1 MTPLLKLIKKQD
13 TISLII
19 LILLIPVVTRLNG
32 RVNFIYILLTSN
44 YITLILNIACL
55 VLMYKKIMI
64 INGIN
69 HTLITRKGY
78 KNTKHNIYAFMIMTT
93 LLFLAILYGFL
104 FLVYGISQMS
114 INLLL
119 MLVIYTSLFLF
130 EISIIY
136 LQFNRKSNILYIALP
151 IIINLICHYMF
162 FGRVKSL

>member
-78 KNTKHNIYAFMIMTT
+78 MNTKQNNYAFMIMTT
-93 LLFLAILYGFL
+93 LLFLAILYSFL

-114 INLLL
+114 IKLLL
-119 MLVIYTSLFLF
+119 MLVIYTFLFLF

-151 IIINLICHYMF
+151 IIINLAYHDMF
-162 FGRVKSL
+162 F

>member
-78 KNTKHNIYAFMIMTT
+78 KNSKQNIYDFMIMAT

-119 MLVIYTSLFLF
+119 MLVIYTFLYLF

-136 LQFNRKSNILYIALP
+136 LQFNRKSNILCIALP

-162 FGRVKSL
+162 F

>member
-1 MTPLLKLIKKQD
+1 MNPLFKLIKKQD

-19 LILLIPVVTRLNG
+19 LILLIPIVTRLSK
-32 RVNFIYILLTSN
+32 RVNFIYILFTSN

-55 VLMYKKIMI
+55 VLIYKKIMI

-69 HTLITRKGY
+69 HTLITRMGY
-78 KNTKHNIYAFMIMTT
+78 KNTQQTTYSFMIIIT
-93 LLFLAILYGFL
+93 LSFLIILYGFL

-119 MLVIYTSLFLF
+119 MLVIYTFLYLF

-136 LQFNRKSNILYIALP
+136 LQFNRKSNILCIALP

-162 FGRVKSL
+162 F

>member
-78 KNTKHNIYAFMIMTT
+78 MNTKQNIYAFMIMTT
-93 LLFLAILYGFL
+93 LLFLAILYSFL

-114 INLLL
+114 IKLLL
-119 MLVIYTSLFLF
+119 MLVIYTFLFLF
-130 EISIIY
+130 
-136 LQFNRKSNILYIALP
+136 
-151 IIINLICHYMF
+151 
-162 FGRVKSL
+162 

>member
-69 HTLITRKGY
+69 YTLISRQGY
-78 KNTKHNIYAFMIMTT
+78 KNTKQTIYVFMVMIT
-93 LLFLAILYGFL
+93 LCFLIILYTFL
-104 FLVYGISQMS
+104 FLIYGLSHMS
-114 INLLL
+114 TNLLL
-119 MLVIYTSLFLF
+119 MLVMYTFLFLVK
-130 EISIIY
+130 ISIIY

-151 IIINLICHYMF
+151 IIINLICHYIF
-162 FGRVKSL
+162 F

>member
-1 MTPLLKLIKKQD
+1 MIPLLKLIKKQD

-19 LILLIPVVTRLNG
+19 LILLIPVVTRLSK

-55 VLMYKKIMI
+55 VLIYKKIMI

-69 HTLITRKGY
+69 HTLITRMGY
-78 KNTKHNIYAFMIMTT
+78 KNTQQTTYSFMIIIT
-93 LLFLAILYGFL
+93 LSFLIILYGFL

-119 MLVIYTSLFLF
+119 MLVIYTFLYLF

-136 LQFNRKSNILYIALP
+136 LQFNRKSTILYIALP

-162 FGRVKSL
+162 F

>member
-162 FGRVKSL
+162 F

>member
-69 HTLITRKGY
+69 HTLISRQGY
-78 KNTKHNIYAFMIMTT
+78 MNTKQNIYAFMIMTT
-93 LLFLAILYGFL
+93 LLFLAILYSFL

-114 INLLL
+114 IKLLL
-119 MLVIYTSLFLF
+119 MLVIYTFLFLF

-162 FGRVKSL
+162 F

>member
-55 VLMYKKIMI
+55 VLMYKKITI

-114 INLLL
+114 INFLL

-162 FGRVKSL
+162 F

>member
-19 LILLIPVVTRLNG
+19 LILLIPVVTRLSK

-44 YITLILNIACL
+44 YITLILNITYL
-55 VLMYKKIMI
+55 VIMYKKVMI

-69 HTLITRKGY
+69 HTLITRMGY
-78 KNTKHNIYAFMIMTT
+78 KNTQQTTYSFMIIIT
-93 LLFLAILYGFL
+93 LSFLIILYGFL

-119 MLVIYTSLFLF
+119 MLVIYTFLFLF

-136 LQFNRKSNILYIALP
+136 LQFNRKSYILYIALP

-162 FGRVKSL
+162 F

>member
-69 HTLITRKGY
+69 HTLILRQGY

-93 LLFLAILYGFL
+93 LLFLDILYGFL

-162 FGRVKSL
+162 F

>member
-19 LILLIPVVTRLNG
+19 LILLIPVVTRLSK

-69 HTLITRKGY
+69 HTLILRQGY
-78 KNTKHNIYAFMIMTT
+78 KNTKQNIYAFMIMTT

-119 MLVIYTSLFLF
+119 MLVIYTLLFLF

-151 IIINLICHYMF
+151 IIINLAYHYMF
-162 FGRVKSL
+162 F

>member
-13 TISLII
+13 TILLIV
-19 LILLIPVVTRLNG
+19 LILLIPVVTRLDR

-104 FLVYGISQMS
+104 FLVYGISQMD

-119 MLVIYTSLFLF
+119 MLVIYTFLFLF

-151 IIINLICHYMF
+151 IIVNFAYHYMF
-162 FGRVKSL
+162 F

>member
-1 MTPLLKLIKKQD
+1 MNPLLKLIKKQD

-19 LILLIPVVTRLNG
+19 LILLIPVVTRLSK

-44 YITLILNIACL
+44 YITLILNITYL
-55 VLMYKKIMI
+55 VIMYKKVMI

-69 HTLITRKGY
+69 HTLITCMGY
-78 KNTKHNIYAFMIMTT
+78 KNTQQTTYSFMIIIT
-93 LLFLAILYGFL
+93 LSFLIILYGFL

-119 MLVIYTSLFLF
+119 MLVIYTFLYLF

-136 LQFNRKSNILYIALP
+136 LQFNRKSNILCIALP

-162 FGRVKSL
+162 F

>member
-13 TISLII
+13 TISLIV
-19 LILLIPVVTRLNG
+19 LILLLPVVTRLDR

-44 YITLILNIACL
+44 YITLILNITYL
-55 VLMYKKIMI
+55 VIMYKKVMI

-104 FLVYGISQMS
+104 FFVYGLSHMS
-114 INLLL
+114 IKLLL
-119 MLVIYTSLFLF
+119 MLVSYTFLYLF

-162 FGRVKSL
+162 F

>member
-19 LILLIPVVTRLNG
+19 LILLIPVVTRLSK

-44 YITLILNIACL
+44 YVTLILNITYL
-55 VLMYKKIMI
+55 VIMYKKVMV

-69 HTLITRKGY
+69 HTLILRQGY
-78 KNTKHNIYAFMIMTT
+78 KNTKHNIYAFMILTT

-114 INLLL
+114 IKRLL
-119 MLVIYTSLFLF
+119 MLVIYTLLFLF

-136 LQFNRKSNILYIALP
+136 LQFNRKSNILYISLP
-151 IIINLICHYMF
+151 IIINLAYHYMF
-162 FGRVKSL
+162 F

>member
-32 RVNFIYILLTSN
+32 SVNFIYILLTSN

-162 FGRVKSL
+162 F

>member
-78 KNTKHNIYAFMIMTT
+78 NNTKHNIYAFMIMTT

-119 MLVIYTSLFLF
+119 MLVIYTFLYLF

-136 LQFNRKSNILYIALP
+136 LQFNRKSNILCIALP

-162 FGRVKSL
+162 F

>member
-1 MTPLLKLIKKQD
+1 MTPLLKLVKKQD

-19 LILLIPVVTRLNG
+19 LILLSPVVTRLNG

-93 LLFLAILYGFL
+93 LLFLDILYGFL

-114 INLLL
+114 IKLLL
-119 MLVIYTSLFLF
+119 MLVSYTLIFLF

-162 FGRVKSL
+162 F

>member
-1 MTPLLKLIKKQD
+1 MTPLLKLVKKQD

-32 RVNFIYILLTSN
+32 SVNFIYILLTSN

-93 LLFLAILYGFL
+93 LLFLDILYGFL

-114 INLLL
+114 IKLLL

-162 FGRVKSL
+162 F

>member
-78 KNTKHNIYAFMIMTT
+78 KNTKHNIYAFMTMTT

-162 FGRVKSL
+162 F

>member
-55 VLMYKKIMI
+55 VLMYKKIMV

-69 HTLITRKGY
+69 HTLISRQGY
-78 KNTKHNIYAFMIMTT
+78 KNTKHNIYAFMTMTT

-114 INLLL
+114 IKLLL
-119 MLVIYTSLFLF
+119 MLVIYTLIFLF

-162 FGRVKSL
+162 F

>member
-13 TISLII
+13 TISLMI
-19 LILLIPVVTRLNG
+19 LTLLIPVVTRLNG

-162 FGRVKSL
+162 F

>member
-93 LLFLAILYGFL
+93 LLFLDILYGFL

-119 MLVIYTSLFLF
+119 MLVIYTFLFLF

-162 FGRVKSL
+162 F

>member
-1 MTPLLKLIKKQD
+1 MIPLLKLIKKQD

-19 LILLIPVVTRLNG
+19 LILLIPVVTRLSK

-55 VLMYKKIMI
+55 VLIYKKIMI

-69 HTLITRKGY
+69 HTLITRMGY
-78 KNTKHNIYAFMIMTT
+78 KNTQQTTYSFMIIIT
-93 LLFLAILYGFL
+93 LSFLIILYGFL
-104 FLVYGISQMS
+104 FLIYGISHMN
-114 INLLL
+114 IKLLL
-119 MLVIYTSLFLF
+119 MLVIYTFLYLF

-151 IIINLICHYMF
+151 IIINLAYHYMF
-162 FGRVKSL
+162 F

>member
-13 TISLII
+13 FITLII
-19 LILLIPVVTRLNG
+19 LIILIPVVTRLNK

-44 YITLILNIACL
+44 YITLILNIACF
-55 VLMYKKIMI
+55 VTMYKKVMI
-64 INGIN
+64 FNGIN
-69 HTLITRKGY
+69 HTLIIRMGY
-78 KNTKHNIYAFMIMTT
+78 KNTKRTIYVFMVIIT
-93 LLFLAILYGFL
+93 LCFLIILYGFL

-119 MLVIYTSLFLF
+119 MLVIYTLLFLV

-151 IIINLICHYMF
+151 IIINLVCHYMF
-162 FGRVKSL
+162 F

>member
-1 MTPLLKLIKKQD
+1 MTPLLKLVKKQD

-32 RVNFIYILLTSN
+32 SVNFIYILLTSN

-114 INLLL
+114 IKLLL
-119 MLVIYTSLFLF
+119 MLVIYTLF
-130 EISIIY
+130 
-136 LQFNRKSNILYIALP
+136 
-151 IIINLICHYMF
+151 
-162 FGRVKSL
+162 

>member
-13 TISLII
+13 TISLIV
-19 LILLIPVVTRLNG
+19 LILLLPVVTRLDR

-69 HTLITRKGY
+69 RTLITRKGY
-78 KNTKHNIYAFMIMTT
+78 KNTKHNIYAFMIKTT

-104 FLVYGISQMS
+104 FFVYGLSHMS
-114 INLLL
+114 IKLLL
-119 MLVIYTSLFLF
+119 MLVSYTFLYLF

-151 IIINLICHYMF
+151 ITINLVYHYMF
-162 FGRVKSL
+162 F

>member
-69 HTLITRKGY
+69 HTLILRQGY
-78 KNTKHNIYAFMIMTT
+78 KNTKQNIYAFMIMTT

-114 INLLL
+114 IKLLL
-119 MLVIYTSLFLF
+119 MLVIYTLLFLF

-162 FGRVKSL
+162 F

>member
-78 KNTKHNIYAFMIMTT
+78 MNTKQNIYAFMIMTT

-119 MLVIYTSLFLF
+119 MLVIYTFLFLF

-162 FGRVKSL
+162 F

>member
-78 KNTKHNIYAFMIMTT
+78 MNTKQNIYAFMIMTT
-93 LLFLAILYGFL
+93 LLFLAILYSFL

-114 INLLL
+114 IKLLL
-119 MLVIYTSLFLF
+119 MLVIYTLIFLF

-162 FGRVKSL
+162 F

>member
-19 LILLIPVVTRLNG
+19 LILLIPVVTRLSK

-69 HTLITRKGY
+69 HTLILRQGY

-93 LLFLAILYGFL
+93 LLFLAILYSFL

-114 INLLL
+114 IKLLL
-119 MLVIYTSLFLF
+119 MLVSYTLLFLF

-136 LQFNRKSNILYIALP
+136 LQFNRKSNILYIALS
-151 IIINLICHYMF
+151 IIINLAYHYMF
-162 FGRVKSL
+162 F

>member
-55 VLMYKKIMI
+55 VLMYKKIMV

-69 HTLITRKGY
+69 HTLISRQGY
-78 KNTKHNIYAFMIMTT
+78 KNTKQNIYAFMIMTT
-93 LLFLAILYGFL
+93 LLFLAILYSFL

-114 INLLL
+114 IKLLL
-119 MLVIYTSLFLF
+119 MLVIYTLTFLF

-136 LQFNRKSNILYIALP
+136 LQFNKNSNIFYIALP

-162 FGRVKSL
+162 F

>member
-32 RVNFIYILLTSN
+32 KVNFIYILLTSN

-162 FGRVKSL
+162 F

>member
-19 LILLIPVVTRLNG
+19 LILLIPVVTRLSK

-44 YITLILNIACL
+44 YITLILNITYL
-55 VLMYKKIMI
+55 VIMYKKVMI

-78 KNTKHNIYAFMIMTT
+78 KNSKQNIYDFMIMAT

-119 MLVIYTSLFLF
+119 MLVIYTFLFLF

-162 FGRVKSL
+162 F

>member
-1 MTPLLKLIKKQD
+1 MIPLLKLIKKQD
-13 TISLII
+13 FITLII
-19 LILLIPVVTRLNG
+19 LIILIPVVTRLNKKI
-32 RVNFIYILLTSN
+32 NFIYILLTSN

-78 KNTKHNIYAFMIMTT
+78 KNTKQNIYAFMIMTT
-93 LLFLAILYGFL
+93 LLFLAVLYGFL
-104 FLVYGISQMS
+104 FLVYGLSHMS
-114 INLLL
+114 IKLLF
-119 MLVIYTSLFLF
+119 MLVIYTLIFLF

-162 FGRVKSL
+162 F